1 MLIEYID
8 SDISRDGIYSSLFYP
23 IADGTFT
30 VSFHAVHYTNTNGRD
45 NILKDTRLITSDQG
59 TEIFKIYCNN

>member
-1 MLIEYID
+1 MKYTD
-8 SDISRDGIYSSLFYP
+8 SDISHDGIYSGLFYP

-30 VSFHAVHYTNTNGRD
+30 VTFHAVHYSNINWRD